1 MKLKRYFDVLQRTR
15 FGTALPFAGL
25 WNYAKY
31 FFVRRKEIMT
41 PSLLAPVLATLFVT
55 SRCNL
60 KCSFCTVGKAYQS
73 TETPWQELEM
83 SPDFVKHVLQTE
95 ALRRTMVVIL
105 SGGEPLLNKDIFG
118 IIKTI
123 KASKRQCAMI
133 TNGTLLKDNLSQ
145 MIDAG
150 IDEIQVSIYDNTI
163 ERLEPAFSGICR
175 SFNINASYVLLRTT
189 LENHPGAVE
198 RAIRFCQD
206 SGCHSLK
213 LNICQP
219 AYGSTSETIFDD
231 HPLFDDFVAKMKAT
245 FPKFNIHFPAPVSRT
260 LRSPREKRCLMPW
273 QQIYVNGR
281 GDISMCCNHE
291 VISPLLGYSINAGIQ
306 NRNCPNVF
314 AESDLNSYNAPVY
327 QEIRH
332 GLLNNTLTPSNFCQ
346 TCMHLTGK
354 SFAARL

>member
-1 MKLKRYFDVLQRTR
+1 MKLTRYFDVLRRTR
-15 FGTALPFAGL
+15 FGTALPFTGL

-31 FFVRRKEIMT
+31 FSIRRKETLT
-41 PSLLAPVLATLFVT
+41 PSQLAPVLATLFVT

-73 TETPWQELEM
+73 AETPWQELEM

-95 ALRRTMVVIL
+95 ALRRTIVVIL
-105 SGGEPLLNKDIFG
+105 SGGEPLLNKDIFE

-123 KASKRQCAMI
+123 KASKKQCAMI
-133 TNGTLLKDNLSQ
+133 TNGTLLKDNLPQ
-145 MIDAG
+145 AIDAG

-163 ERLEPAFSGICR
+163 ERLEPVLPGICKR
-175 SFNINASYVLLRTT
+175 FNINASYVLLRTR
-189 LENHPGAVE
+189 LENDPAQIE

-213 LNICQP
+213 INICQP

-231 HPLFDDFVAKMKAT
+231 HPLFDDFAAKMKAT
-245 FPKFNIHFPAPVSRT
+245 FPKFKIHFPAPVPRM
-260 LRSPREKRCLMPW
+260 LHSPCEKRCLMPW
-273 QQIYVNGR
+273 QQVYVNRR

-291 VISPLLGYSINAGIQ
+291 LISPLLGYGENVGIQ
-306 NRNCPNVF
+306 NRNYPNLF
-314 AESDLNSYNAPVY
+314 AESDLNSYNSLVY

-332 GLLNNTLTPSNFCQ
+332 GLLGDELTPANFCQ
-346 TCMHLTGK
+346 SCMHLTGK